1 MTLLNRRSFM
11 AAGAAIPL
19 SVWLEQSLSAQPAM
33 KYIRSE
39 ARSPQGQAMLAIY
52 ADAVGKMKADPHSSR
67 SWIFQWYTH
76 WVKGPQQPYS
86 AALMSKNDT
95 IAQIYPGDQPN
106 PTRDLAGEMWSNCE
120 AHGSGIVPQGAP
132 GFPPQVEDYFLPWHR
147 LFVMYFEQIIRAVSG
162 KNEFALPYW
171 NYSTQDQTVRGVI
184 PPEFTK
190 PNGPVFSSL
199 YVQNRNDGVNQGV
212 SIEQIALDM
221 GISNAL
227 SLDALFQQDY
237 SFTSQAV
244 QGFNQTLDFGLHGNV
259 HVSVGDDTNMGN
271 VPTAAGDPIFWMH
284 HCNIDRLWAS
294 WNAAG
299 RSNPPLNQTFVFAD
313 GSGSRVVANVSDV
326 LNLANLNYTYDQLEP
341 VLQANARPALAA
353 AFVRQRGEK
362 IRAATGRIAL
372 APVAVQVPLTP
383 KATATAAPRALAS
396 HVEALDANGRM
407 YLVVRDL
414 KTDLPPATLYAIYLD
429 LPANP
434 TLAQKKAHAVGVF
447 NFFHAHDQQAAGH
460 EAMAAAH
467 SSAASFDVTT
477 LLQSLRKAGTLTEKP
492 VVTIVPVRPP
502 NAAAKPVVGDVAIV
516 EI

>member
-1 MTLLNRRSFM
+1 
-11 AAGAAIPL
+11 
-19 SVWLEQSLSAQPAM
+19 
-33 KYIRSE
+33 
-39 ARSPQGQAMLAIY
+39 
-52 ADAVGKMKADPHSSR
+52 
-67 SWIFQWYTH
+67 
-76 WVKGPQQPYS
+76 
-86 AALMSKNDT
+86 
-95 IAQIYPGDQPN
+95 
-106 PTRDLAGEMWSNCE
+106 
-120 AHGSGIVPQGAP
+120 
-132 GFPPQVEDYFLPWHR
+132 
-147 LFVMYFEQIIRAVSG
+147 
-162 KNEFALPYW
+162 
-171 NYSTQDQTVRGVI
+171 
-184 PPEFTK
+184 
-190 PNGPVFSSL
+190 
-199 YVQNRNDGVNQGV
+199 
-212 SIEQIALDM
+212 
-221 GISNAL
+221 
-227 SLDALFQQDY
+227 
-237 SFTSQAV
+237 
-244 QGFNQTLDFGLHGNV
+244 
-259 HVSVGDDTNMGN
+259 
-271 VPTAAGDPIFWMH
+271 MH

-313 GSGSRVVANVSDV
+313 GSGSRVVANLSDV

-341 VLQANARPALAA
+341 VPQANARPALAA
-353 AFVRQRGEK
+353 AFVRQPGEK

-372 APVAVQVPLTP
+372 SPAAVQVPLTP